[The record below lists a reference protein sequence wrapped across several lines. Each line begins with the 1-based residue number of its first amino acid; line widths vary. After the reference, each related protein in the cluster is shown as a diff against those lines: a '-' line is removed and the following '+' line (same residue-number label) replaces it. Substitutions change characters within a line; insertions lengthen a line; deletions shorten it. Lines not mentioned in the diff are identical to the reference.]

1 VAARFDAFISYSRRA
16 SGALAVELR
25 NGVERFAKPWNK
37 LRASRVFLDD
47 ASMSANTGLWSN
59 IEKGL
64 TEAEWFILLASPA
77 SAASD
82 YVTAEINWW
91 REHKPADRI
100 LLVLDEGEILWDP
113 AAGDFDWAR
122 STAVNPALTQAF
134 AEEPRWVDLSWF
146 EQPQSLGTSD
156 PRFTERVADV
166 AAAVRFQ
173 ERDELIGE
181 NVRERRRALNLL
193 RGGVIALAGLLV
205 ASLVATVIAVVN
217 GNVATEQARIAQ
229 ARQLAAQAITLST
242 TDLRLASLLAVEAVR
257 LHDDVQTRAALFQL
271 QNASPYLV
279 RSLPVGSEVRS
290 TAMGADGSVVTGGQD
305 GVVSLWDGGE
315 RRDLLDLPDYP
326 AAVAQS
332 AAHDVVAAVT
342 ADPEA
347 ALAVWTEDGIQ
358 QFALSETGSPDA
370 TPPVY
375 VSISLDGRYL
385 AISSPST
392 WTTLF
397 EAGPSGSVYQP
408 IGTVDIGGRVGFG
421 DGELTVFSAAGWA
434 RVALADAAVIDRG
447 QHAIPMGSA
456 FLTAVSADGRV
467 MASAPDRGINYS
479 LWYTVGSVSGG
490 GTVEGD
496 PADLIATS
504 AIGGPSDMTLNEDGT
519 RFAAMTEGAIYVSKS
534 RDPSV
539 LPEPPIVLDGAGH
552 VGFGTLAFAGEH
564 LVSGSGDT
572 ALVWDLSRVGRATT
586 EFPAPVPEG
595 CNACGPQI
603 ARLNDAGTLLVMTD
617 VSGFSTV
624 VTDLATGTS
633 ITVDS
638 DGDDDDLDVTGANWF
653 GDDRIIAYSPGGG
666 AGAGELLVLGGPQ
679 YRTVAARIPVDVPQD
694 AKALELRS
702 DGIGIGSVT
711 GSVTLLDDAGRLQTI
726 EVPSGAVMA
735 SSDAFVPLF
744 TGQAPAGFDIAAD
757 QSTAYVWFY
766 GGALS
771 YLDLSAGRVV
781 YETENVDGAAFDGD
795 DVLHVFSGGE
805 EWTVDR
811 GSGDASVSRTAQVEN
826 VPAPVVSPD
835 GRIVVWGGSTGTM
848 SLTDM
853 AERGVVLGRVPVPVQ
868 DGKHPVSVFS
878 RDGGRLITTI
888 PALPSIE
895 RPGSVR
901 IMDLTVPG
909 WISASCAVAGR
920 DLDPSE
926 WRNYLGTEP
935 PDDLRCDR

>member
-37 LRASRVFLDD
+37 LRSSRVFLDD

-77 SAASD
+77 SAASE
-82 YVTAEINWW
+82 YVTTEITWW
-91 REHKPADRI
+91 REHKQADRI
-100 LLVLDEGEILWDP
+100 LLVLDEGEIAWDA
-113 AAGDFDWAR
+113 AAGDFDWKRA
-122 STAVNPALTQAF
+122 TAINPALATAF
-134 AEEPRWVDLSWF
+134 HEEPRWVDLSWF
-146 EQPQSLGTSD
+146 EQPDSLRTED
-156 PRFTERVADV
+156 PRFAERVADV

-181 NVRERRRALNLL
+181 NVRERRRALRLL

-257 LHDDVQTRAALFQL
+257 LHDDVQTEAALFQL

-290 TAMGADGSVVTGGQD
+290 TAIGADGVVVTGGQD
-305 GVVSLWDGGE
+305 GVVALWDDGE
-315 RRDLLDLPDYP
+315 RTDVLALPDYP
-326 AAVAQS
+326 ASVAQTQ
-332 AAHDVVAAVT
+332 AHDVVAAVT
-342 ADPEA
+342 ADPGI
-347 ALAVWTEDGIQ
+347 ALAVWTGSGREEFTLDQVGSADG
-358 QFALSETGSPDA
+358 TSPVFVSL
-370 TPPVY
+370 TP
-375 VSISLDGRYL
+375 DGRYL
-385 AISSPST
+385 AVSSAST

-397 EAGPSGSVYQP
+397 EAGASGSVGYQRV
-408 IGTVDIGGRVGFG
+408 GTVALGGRIGFG
-421 DGELTVFSAAGWA
+421 DGEFTIFSASGWA
-434 RVALADAAVIDRG
+434 RASLADATVIEAG
-447 QHAIPMGSA
+447 QHVIPMSAA

-519 RFAAMTEGAIYVSKS
+519 RFAAMTEGAIYVSDA
-534 RDPSV
+534 RDPSE
-539 LPEPPIVLDGAGH
+539 LPEAPIALDGAGH
-552 VGFGTLAFAGEH
+552 VGFGTLSFAGEH

-572 ALVWDLSRVGRATT
+572 ALVWDLNRVGRATT
-586 EFPAPVPEG
+586 EFSAPVPEG

-603 ARLNDAGTLLVMTD
+603 VRANDAGTRILMTD
-617 VSGFSTV
+617 LSGFSTV
-624 VTDLATGTS
+624 VTDLATRES
-633 ITVDS
+633 ITADS
-638 DGDDDDLDVTGANWF
+638 EGDGDDIRLTGAGWF
-653 GDDRIIAYSPGGG
+653 GDDRIIAYSA
-666 AGAGELLVLGGPQ
+666 AGRELLVLGGPE
-679 YRTVAARIPVDVPQD
+679 YRTVLARIPVDVPEG
-694 AKALELRS
+694 AGVLAIRS
-702 DGIGIGSVT
+702 DGGEEGRT
-711 GSVTLLDDAGRLQTI
+711 TFLDDAGLLQTI
-726 EVPSGAVMA
+726 QLPDGGVVA
-735 SSDAFVPLF
+735 SSDAFVSLF
-744 TGQAPAGFDIAAD
+744 TGQAPAGFDISVDQAA
-757 QSTAYVWFY
+757 AYVWFY
-766 GGALS
+766 GGGMR
-771 YLDLSAGRVV
+771 YVDLADERTV
-781 YETENVDGAAFDGD
+781 YRTDGVDGAAFDGSQ
-795 DVLHVFSGGE
+795 VIHVFNDGI

-811 GSGDASVSRTAQVEN
+811 RSGEKTTGRTAQVDN
-826 VPAPVVSPD
+826 IPAPVVSPD

-848 SLTDM
+848 TLTDLTS
-853 AERGVVLGRVPVPVQ
+853 RGVVLGRVPVPVQ
-868 DGKHPVSVFS
+868 DGKHPVSVFTD
-878 RDGGRLITTI
+878 DGGTLVTTI
-888 PALPSIE
+888 PALPSVD

-909 WISASCAVAGR
+909 WIAASCAVAGR
-920 DLDPSE
+920 DLEPAE
-926 WRNYLGTEP
+926 WLNYLGTEAP
-935 PDDLRCDR
+935 ADLRCDR